1 MTADSKRRSFPEFAK
16 LLSKEPGWA
25 DEESALQGILG
36 AFLLVQLSNV
46 TWPRDD
52 VGYREDGAHVVTL
65 GQDSTGWPVDV
76 RLTVPPQEP
85 VSREDWLVGLYSS
98 AGGALG
104 RKCREL
110 DLGFEVL
117 AEISISEYPPRFRQ
131 AYINWLYTTDV
142 EVARWLGKQSRPVV
156 PCLTMESRS
165 KGGSKPKYNAGLQ
178 KFIDRLAVKF
188 KDEKKLLTP
197 PTLKAWLVKNAI
209 PGQGFDPTPAILDCD
224 DIEFNGS
231 ELLWKDDTGS
241 QKSMAI
247 KSVDRYIQRANNPNL
262 TSAA

>member
-16 LLSKEPGWA
+16 LLSKVPGWA
-25 DEESALQGILG
+25 DEESALQEILG
-36 AFLLVQLSNV
+36 AFLLVQLSDV
-46 TWPRDD
+46 TWPRGD
-52 VGYREDGAHVVTL
+52 VGYRVSDGAHVVTL
-65 GQDSTGWPVDV
+65 GQDSTEWPVDV

-117 AEISISEYPPRFRQ
+117 AKISISEYPPRFRQ
-131 AYINWLYTTDV
+131 AYIDWLYTTDA
-142 EVARWLGKQSRPVV
+142 EVARWLGEQSRPVV
-156 PCLTMESRS
+156 PSLTRGSRS
-165 KGGSKPKYNAGLQ
+165 KGGSKPKYYAGLQ

-209 PGQGFDPTPAILDCD
+209 LDAGYEPTPAILDCD

-231 ELLWKDDTGS
+231 ELLWKDHTGN
-241 QKSMAI
+241 QKSIKI
-247 KSVDRYIQRANNPNL
+247 KSVDRYISRAK
-262 TSAA
+262 